1 MLNSNQLIHI
11 DKELCTG
18 CGRCKEVCPVEAISG
33 VQGEPHSI
41 DHARCVICGQ
51 CIQTCSAYGSIL
63 EEPDTPLA
71 EKLHERGMFR
81 SVEEPL
87 FAAYC
92 TGNAPEVMKELRS
105 DKLSLVQCAPAVRTA
120 IGEDFGMP
128 AGSLTPGKMAAAL
141 RRLGFDRV
149 YDTNFAAD
157 LTIMEEGN
165 ELLSRISNGETLPM
179 FTSCCPAWVRF
190 MELNYPDLLG
200 HLSSCK
206 SPQQMSGA
214 LFKTYGADID
224 NRKPEEIFSVS
235 VMPCTCKK
243 YESSRPEMK
252 NNGLR
257 DVDAVITT
265 RELGYM
271 IKEAG
276 IDFTTLP
283 AEDFDRPLGTYTGAG
298 NIFGV
303 TGGVMEAALRTACE
317 LVTGKPVPET
327 DLIFVRGEAGMRT
340 ASMDM
345 NGTTFR
351 VAVVAGLTNAIAL
364 LEKVRTG
371 KAEVDFVEVMCCPSG
386 CISGGGQPKVLLPA
400 DRENVYRC
408 RKQSM
413 YSHDQ
418 NIKIRKSHENP
429 DVQKVYADF
438 LGEPL
443 GHTSHK
449 LLHTSYDRKD
459 C

>member
-1 MLNSNQLIHI
+1 MSDSEQLIHI

-18 CGRCKEVCPVEAISG
+18 CGRCKDVCPVEAISG
-33 VQGEPHSI
+33 EKGQPHAI
-41 DHARCVICGQ
+41 DHSRCVICGQ
-51 CIQTCSAYGSIL
+51 CVQTCSVYGSIL
-63 EEPDTPLA
+63 DEPATPLA
-71 EKLHERGMFR
+71 DKLTARGMFS
-81 SVEEPL
+81 SVKEPL

-92 TGNAPEVMKELRS
+92 EGNAPQVMKELKS

-165 ELLSRISNGETLPM
+165 ELLSRVKKSGTLPM

-190 MELNYPDLLG
+190 MELNYPDLLD

-214 LFKTYGADID
+214 LFKTYGAQID
-224 NRKPEEIFSVS
+224 SRKAEDIFSVS

-243 YESSRPEMK
+243 YESSRTEMSDS
-252 NNGLR
+252 GQR

-265 RELGYM
+265 RELAYM
-271 IKEAG
+271 IREAR
-276 IDFTTLP
+276 IDFNSLP
-283 AEDFDRPLGTYTGAG
+283 DEDFDRPLGTYTGAG

-303 TGGVMEAALRTACE
+303 TGGVMEAALRTAYE
-317 LVTGKPVPET
+317 LVTGEPVPET
-327 DLIFVRGEAGMRT
+327 DLIFVRGGEGVRT
-340 ASMDM
+340 ASMNM
-345 NGTTFR
+345 NGQTFR
-351 VAVVAGLTNAIAL
+351 VAVVAGLASVIPL
-364 LEKVRTG
+364 LEKVRAG
-371 KAEVDFVEVMCCPSG
+371 NAQVDFVEVMCCPSG
-386 CISGGGQPKVLLPA
+386 CISGGGQPKVLLPTE
-400 DRENVYRC
+400 RENVYKC
-408 RKQSM
+408 RRESM
-413 YSHDQ
+413 YSHDKSM
-418 NIKIRKSHENP
+418 KIRKSHENP

-438 LGEPL
+438 LKEPL

-449 LLHTSYDRKD
+449 LLHTHYGNKD
-459 C
+459 H